1 MEYFPAPLEKLVEQF
16 AKLPGIGGKSAQ
28 RLAFYVLSL
37 PETEAQ
43 EFAERAREL
52 GDISAAGEEAAHT
65 SIDAYFGDST
75 DGGVHPDVA
84 EAVRAM
90 EMGQVS
96 DPIETQD
103 GWYVVQRVS
112 DYDESATEE
121 NLEAMAQQAK
131 EAYLMELER
140 QWQEETPLEI
150 DEEIW
155 DAVRVDQMLTEP

>member
-1 MEYFPAPLEKLVEQF
+1 M
-16 AKLPGIGGKSAQ
+16 
-28 RLAFYVLSL
+28 
-37 PETEAQ
+37 
-43 EFAERAREL
+43 
-52 GDISAAGEEAAHT
+52 
-65 SIDAYFGDST
+65 
-75 DGGVHPDVA
+75 
-84 EAVRAM
+84 
-90 EMGQVS
+90 
-96 DPIETQD
+96 
-103 GWYVVQRVS
+103 S

>member
-1 MEYFPAPLEKLVEQF
+1 M
-16 AKLPGIGGKSAQ
+16 
-28 RLAFYVLSL
+28 
-37 PETEAQ
+37 
-43 EFAERAREL
+43 
-52 GDISAAGEEAAHT
+52 
-65 SIDAYFGDST
+65 
-75 DGGVHPDVA
+75 
-84 EAVRAM
+84 
-90 EMGQVS
+90 S